1 MHDES
6 REVVKFLKFI
16 SKIQKGEK
24 INIYGMFTQSEGIVT
39 SFSRTFINRDN
50 RQNTLN
56 FIEKNI
62 NNGISLI
69 DKYIESKNINFDYVM
84 VAAFP
89 SNQSKIYDY
98 NRVIKDLNGLTKKE
112 FIEIL
117 SKNFVVNFQNKPF
130 RPGLKNQFGMYHEN
144 KWYSLDFKI
153 H

>member
-6 REVVKFLKFI
+6 REVVKFLKFL

-69 DKYIESKNINFDYVM
+69 DKYIESKNLCEKLMAKNIFE
-84 VAAFP
+84 
-89 SNQSKIYDY
+89 
-98 NRVIKDLNGLTKKE
+98 DLVK
-112 FIEIL
+112 
-117 SKNFVVNFQNKPF
+117 SKNGIINTKTTYSADT
-130 RPGLKNQFGMYHEN
+130 MYCCTIDALIQT
-144 KWYSLDFKI
+144 LDATIQEFFSKYPDFFER
-153 H
+153 